1 MTTIQAVLWILGVA
15 VAIVV
20 ICAIAI
26 YVENRYTLGKYDERQ
41 KASRDAGYRVAFYVG
56 IFYYFFM
63 LIDSINPKN
72 LDMEVY
78 LIFLFGFQLQMMTVH
93 IYGLLTDSALPMG
106 DKPITMVVCYTIM
119 GLTQLLGVPKW
130 AKEYPGFPLFGEGSF
145 KWLNLT
151 MGIFFLLLALAHLIS
166 MLRKHKEEE

>member
-1 MTTIQAVLWILGVA
+1 MTTVQAILWVLGVA
-15 VAIVV
+15 AAIAV

-26 YVENRYTLGKYDERQ
+26 YVENRYTISKYDERQ

-63 LIDSINPKN
+63 MIDSINPKN

-78 LIFLFGFQLQMMTVH
+78 LIFLFGFQIQMMTVH
-93 IYGLLTDSALPMG
+93 IYGLLTDSALPLG
-106 DKPITMVVCYTIM
+106 DNPLTSVLCYSGM
-119 GLTQLLGVPKW
+119 GLFQLLGIPRW
-130 AKEYPGFPLFGEGSF
+130 GEYEGFPLFGEGSS

-166 MLRKHKEEE
+166 MLRRRKED

>member
-15 VAIVV
+15 AAIVV

-56 IFYYFFM
+56 IAYYFFM
-63 LIDSINPKN
+63 MIDSIEPKN

-78 LIFLFGFQLQMMTVH
+78 LIFLFGFQIQMMTVH
-93 IYGLLTDSALPMG
+93 IYALLTDSALPMG
-106 DKPITMVVCYTIM
+106 DKPLTMVVCYTIM
-119 GLTQLLGVPKW
+119 GLMQLLCVPRW
-130 AKEYPGFPLFGEGSF
+130 AKEYEGFPLFGHGTS

-151 MGIFFLLLALAHLIS
+151 IGIFFLLLALSHLIS
-166 MLRKHKEEE
+166 MLRRHKEED